1 MSIKVV
7 QGTKSDMMNNQMSN
21 TNIMDAEMAS
31 ASKDFFNAINKNEKN
46 VIKIVDEVK
55 KDVKKEEVKEK
66 FKNAVK
72 KEEEGGLSGSMISL
86 IIFLVITFILSS
98 IGASLY
104 FSGGVPTK
112 VK

>member
-55 KDVKKEEVKEK
+55 KDVKKEEVKEV
-66 FKNAVK
+66 KNEVK